1 MYLLKVFS
9 ALTGM
14 FAHRHLLKQMLI
26 RAISLRYKGSFLG
39 LFWTIVQPLLML
51 FVYSFVFGVIFQPR
65 WAEVGSYGMLSYP
78 LFIFSGLS
86 IFNIFAECV
95 NGSTPLIIH
104 NTNYV
109 KKVVF
114 PLELLPLNQ
123 VFVSFIFGSV
133 WLILLLAGVFFVA
146 GRLNWCMLFLIIP
159 LVSLFL
165 FSLGLSYFFSSICV
179 FLRDTQY
186 FLSIVVQVL
195 SFVTPI
201 FFPLSVV
208 PEKYRWILLCNPLAH
223 IVEYVRGIT
232 LNSVVPSWDY
242 SLLLIL
248 ISFAFFYLGLAWFM
262 ATKKG
267 FADVL

>member
-1 MYLLKVFS
+1 MHLLKGFS

-14 FAHRHLLKQMLI
+14 FAHRHLMKQMLI
-26 RAISLRYKGSFLG
+26 RSISLRYKGSFLG

-104 NTNYV
+104 NTSYV

-123 VFVSFIFGSV
+123 VFVSFIF
-133 WLILLLAGVFFVA
+133 VA
-146 GRLNWCMLFLIIP
+146 GRLNWCMFFLIIP